1 MYTDLLILLFAAVLL
16 VATFRRLGLPVI
28 LAYLIAGVLLGPHG
42 LAVMTGQSIMQT
54 IAELGIVFLMFSLG
68 LEFSLPKLLAMR
80 LLVLGVGG
88 LQVLLTSLLFFAI
101 AWWWGLGLA
110 QSLVVAGTLALSSTA
125 VVIKQ
130 LGEQKQLHT
139 RRAQLGVSVLLFQDL
154 AVVPLLVMIPI
165 LAQPEVQGSALL
177 AEISWATLK
186 GLFALFSL
194 LAVGKWLLPLLFH
207 EVAWARSDELFV
219 LSALLVA
226 LLAAYM
232 TYSLGL
238 SMALGAF
245 LAGMMLGES
254 HYRHQLEVDIKPFR
268 DVLMGLFFITI
279 GMNMDWVLVAQ
290 AWWQVLLCVVLLVL
304 CKSLLVLLAGR
315 LMGERK
321 RDSMA
326 AGIMLSQVGEFG
338 FVLLALALHHGLLD
352 QQLVSRLIGMGI
364 ISIAMTPW
372 LVTQAHS
379 LARTLTDPAL
389 LTRSEVAQSGL
400 SKNQHV
406 IIAGFGRAG
415 QTCARFLKLEEI
427 PFLALDLD
435 PERVSEAKLA
445 GEQVAFGDASRRDIL
460 LAAGLLRARLVII
473 TFDDRKRV
481 EAMLALIR
489 ELAGELKVL
498 VRTRDDSFLEQYKQ
512 AGAFEVIPESQEGA
526 LMLVSHLLVNCDI
539 PIGRV
544 IRRMEHERSSQ
555 YRFLHGFYW
564 GDQSASNLEADQLL
578 ERLHPL
584 LLHDQAWAVGRE
596 VRELPLEEI
605 RIKEIQR
612 GEQTL
617 EPRPELVLAAGDRL
631 ILFGTVVAMEQA
643 EQRLLEGY

>member
-1 MYTDLLILLFAAVLL
+1 MYADVLILLLAAVLL
-16 VATFRRLGLPVI
+16 VAIFRRLGQPVI
-28 LAYLIAGVLLGPHG
+28 LAYLLAGVVLGPHG
-42 LAVMTGQSIMQT
+42 AAVITGQSIMQT

-68 LEFSLPKLLAMR
+68 LEFSLPRLIAMR
-80 LLVLGVGG
+80 RLVIGVGG

-101 AWWWGLGLA
+101 AWWWGLSLA
-110 QSLVVAGTLALSSTA
+110 QALVVSGTLALSSTA

-130 LGEQKQLHT
+130 LGDQKQLHT

-165 LAQPEVQGSALL
+165 LARPEIQGSALL
-177 AEISWATLK
+177 AEIAWATLK
-186 GLFALFSL
+186 GLFALLSL

-207 EVAWARSDELFV
+207 EVARARSDELFV
-219 LSALLVA
+219 LSTLLVA
-226 LLAAYM
+226 LLAA
-232 TYSLGL
+232 SLTQWMGL

-254 HYRHQLEVDIKPFR
+254 HYRHQLEVDIRPFR

-279 GMNMDWVLVAQ
+279 GMTMDWQRVALDWWLVT
-290 AWWQVLLCVVLLVL
+290 LSVL
-304 CKSLLVLLAGR
+304 CLILFKSLLVLLAGR

-321 RDSMA
+321 RDAMA

-338 FVLLALALHHGLLD
+338 FVLLALANHHGLLD
-352 QQLVSRLIGMGI
+352 HRLVSLLIGIGVT
-364 ISIAMTPW
+364 SIAMTPW
-372 LVTQAHS
+372 LVQQAHQ
-379 LARTLTDPAL
+379 LARSLTDPAL

-400 SKNQHV
+400 SKSQHV

-415 QTCARFLKLEEI
+415 QTCARFLKQEEI

-435 PERVSEAKLA
+435 PERVSEAKSA

-473 TFDDRKRV
+473 TFDDPKRV

-489 ELAGELKVL
+489 ELAGEVKVL
-498 VRTRDDSFLEQYKQ
+498 VRTRDDSFLEVFKR

-526 LMLVSHLLVNCDI
+526 LMLVSHLLLNCDI

-544 IRRMEHERSSQ
+544 IRRMEHERSNQ

-564 GDQSASNLEADQLL
+564 GDQSAANLETDQLL
-578 ERLHPL
+578 ERLHPV
-584 LLHDQAWAVGRE
+584 LLHEQAWAVGRSVQALGLDAVRIRE
-596 VRELPLEEI
+596 V
-605 RIKEIQR
+605 QR
-612 GEQTL
+612 GELRL
-617 EPRPELVLAAGDRL
+617 EPRPELVLATGDKL
-631 ILFGTVVAMEQA
+631 VLFGNAVAVEQA
-643 EQRLLEGY
+643 EQRLLEGR

>member
-16 VATFRRLGLPVI
+16 VAIFRRLGLPVI

-42 LAVMTGQSIMQT
+42 LAMVTGQSTMQT

-80 LLVLGVGG
+80 RLVLGVGG
-88 LQVLLTSLLFFAI
+88 LQVLLTSLLFFWLAR
-101 AWWWGLGLA
+101 WWGLSLPQA
-110 QSLVVAGTLALSSTA
+110 LVVSGTLALSSTA

-165 LAQPEVQGSALL
+165 LARPEVQGSALL
-177 AEISWATLK
+177 AEIAWATLK
-186 GLFALFSL
+186 GLFALLSL

-207 EVAWARSDELFV
+207 EVARARSDELFV

-226 LLAAYM
+226 LLAAAM

-279 GMNMDWVLVAQ
+279 GMAMNWELVARD
-290 AWWQVLLCVVLLVL
+290 WWQVLLCVLGLVL
-304 CKSLLVLLAGR
+304 CKALLVLLAGR

-321 RDSMA
+321 RDALA

-338 FVLLALALHHGLLD
+338 FVLLALASHHGLLARE
-352 QQLVSRLIGMGI
+352 LVSLLIGMGI

-372 LVTQAHS
+372 LVIQAHS
-379 LARTLTDPAL
+379 LARSLTDPAL

-400 SKNQHV
+400 SKTQHV

-415 QTCARFLKLEEI
+415 QTCARFLRLEEI

-489 ELAGELKVL
+489 ELAGDLKVL
-498 VRTRDDSFLEQYKQ
+498 VRTRDDSFLEQLKQ

-526 LMLVSHLLVNCDI
+526 LMLVSHLLVNCDV
-539 PIGRV
+539 PLGRV

-564 GDQSASNLEADQLL
+564 GDQSASNMEADQLL

-596 VRELPLEEI
+596 VQELPLGEV
-605 RIKEIQR
+605 RIKEVQR
-612 GEQTL
+612 GDQTL
-617 EPRPELVLAAGDRL
+617 EPRAELRLAAGDRL
-631 ILFGTVVAMEQA
+631 ILFGTAVAMEQA
-643 EQRLLEGY
+643 EQRLLEGH

>member
-1 MYTDLLILLFAAVLL
+1 MYVDVLILLIFAVVL
-16 VATFRRLGLPVI
+16 VAIFRRLGQPVI
-28 LAYLIAGVLLGPHG
+28 LAYLFAGMLLGPHG
-42 LAVMTGQSIMQT
+42 VAIVTGQAMMQT
-54 IAELGIVFLMFSLG
+54 IGELGIVFLMFSLG
-68 LEFSLPKLLAMR
+68 LEFSLPRLLAMR
-80 LLVLGVGG
+80 KLVLGVGS
-88 LQVLLTSLLFFAI
+88 LQVLLTSLLFFGLG
-101 AWWWGLGLA
+101 WWWGLSLA
-110 QSLVVAGTLALSSTA
+110 QALVVSGTLALSSTA

-130 LGEQKQLHT
+130 LGELKQLHT

-177 AEISWATLK
+177 
-186 GLFALFSL
+186 
-194 LAVGKWLLPLLFH
+194 
-207 EVAWARSDELFV
+207 
-219 LSALLVA
+219 VA
-226 LLAAYM
+226 LLAA
-232 TYSLGL
+232 SLTQWMGL

-279 GMNMDWVLVAQ
+279 GMTMDWALVAD
-290 AWWQVLLCVVLLVL
+290 AWWQVLACVTGLIL
-304 CKSLLVLLAGR
+304 CKSLLILLAGR

-321 RDSMA
+321 RDAMA

-338 FVLLALALHHGLLD
+338 FVLLALASHHGLLD
-352 QQLVSRLIGMGI
+352 HQLVSLLIGIGV
-364 ISIAMTPW
+364 ISIALTPW
-372 LVTQAHS
+372 LVLRALGLAHS
-379 LARTLTDPAL
+379 LTDSAL
-389 LTRSEVAQSGL
+389 LSRAEVAQSGL
-400 SKNQHV
+400 SKHQHV
-406 IIAGFGRAG
+406 IIAGFGRTG

-481 EAMLALIR
+481 DAMLTLIR
-489 ELAGELKVL
+489 ELAGEIKVL
-498 VRTRDDSFLEQYKQ
+498 VRTRDDSFLEHYKQ

-526 LMLVSHLLVNCDI
+526 LMLVSHLLLNCYI

-564 GDQSASNLEADQLL
+564 GGKSAGNLETDQLL
-578 ERLHPL
+578 ERLHPV
-584 LLHDQAWAVGRE
+584 LLHDQAWAVGHRVRDLALGE
-596 VRELPLEEI
+596 VR
-605 RIKEIQR
+605 IKAIHR
-612 GEQTL
+612 GERSL
-617 EPRPELVLAAGDRL
+617 DPRRELVLAAGDTL
-631 ILFGTVVAMEQA
+631 VLFGTAVAMEQA
-643 EQRLLEGY
+643 EQRLLEGR

>member
-1 MYTDLLILLFAAVLL
+1 MYTDLLILLFTAVLL

-42 LAVMTGQSIMQT
+42 LAVITGQSIMQT

-80 LLVLGVGG
+80 RLVLGVGG
-88 LQVLLTSLLFFAI
+88 LQVLLTSLLFFAL

-165 LAQPEVQGSALL
+165 LAQPDVQGSALA
-177 AEISWATLK
+177 AEIAWATLK
-186 GLFALFSL
+186 GLFALLTL

-207 EVAWARSDELFV
+207 EVARARSDELFV

-226 LLAAYM
+226 LLAAFM

-279 GMNMDWVLVAQ
+279 GMAMDWVQVAQ
-290 AWWQVLLCVVLLVL
+290 AWWQVLICVVLLVL

-352 QQLVSRLIGMGI
+352 QQLVSLLIGIGI

-379 LARTLTDPAL
+379 LARSLTDPAL

-415 QTCARFLKLEEI
+415 QTCARFLKIEEI

-489 ELAGELKVL
+489 ELAGDLKVL

-526 LMLVSHLLVNCDI
+526 LMLVSHLLLNCDI

-544 IRRMEHERSSQ
+544 IRRMELERSSQ

-596 VRELPLEEI
+596 VRELSLDEI

-612 GEQTL
+612 GDQSL

-643 EQRLLEGY
+643 EQRLLEGH

>member
-16 VATFRRLGLPVI
+16 VAIFRRLGLPVI

-42 LAVMTGQSIMQT
+42 LALVTGQSTMQT

-80 LLVLGVGG
+80 RLVLGVGG
-88 LQVLLTSLLFFAI
+88 LQVLLTSLLFFWLAR
-101 AWWWGLGLA
+101 WWGLSLPQA
-110 QSLVVAGTLALSSTA
+110 LVVSGTLALSSTA

-165 LAQPEVQGSALL
+165 LARPEVQGSALL
-177 AEISWATLK
+177 TEIAWATLK

-207 EVAWARSDELFV
+207 EVARARSDELFV

-226 LLAAYM
+226 LLAAAM

-279 GMNMDWVLVAQ
+279 GMAMNWELVARD
-290 AWWQVLLCVVLLVL
+290 WWQVLLCVLGLVL
-304 CKSLLVLLAGR
+304 CKALLVLLAGR

-321 RDSMA
+321 RDALA

-338 FVLLALALHHGLLD
+338 FVLLALASHHGLLARE
-352 QQLVSRLIGMGI
+352 LVSLLIGMGI

-372 LVTQAHS
+372 LVIQAHS
-379 LARTLTDPAL
+379 LARSLTDPAL

-400 SKNQHV
+400 SKTQHV

-489 ELAGELKVL
+489 ELAGDLKVL
-498 VRTRDDSFLEQYKQ
+498 VRTRDDSFLEQLKQ

-526 LMLVSHLLVNCDI
+526 LMLVSHLLVNCDV
-539 PIGRV
+539 PLGRV

-564 GDQSASNLEADQLL
+564 GDQSASNMEADQLL

-596 VRELPLEEI
+596 VQELLLGEV
-605 RIKEIQR
+605 RIKEVQR
-612 GEQTL
+612 GDQTL
-617 EPRPELVLAAGDRL
+617 EPRAELRLAAGDRL
-631 ILFGTVVAMEQA
+631 ILFGTAVAMEQA
-643 EQRLLEGY
+643 EQRLLEGH

>member
-16 VATFRRLGLPVI
+16 VAIFRRLGLPVI

-42 LAVMTGQSIMQT
+42 LAMVTGQSTMQT

-80 LLVLGVGG
+80 RLVLGVGG
-88 LQVLLTSLLFFAI
+88 LQVLLTSLLFFWLAR
-101 AWWWGLGLA
+101 WWGLSLPQA
-110 QSLVVAGTLALSSTA
+110 LVVSGTLALSSTA

-165 LAQPEVQGSALL
+165 LARPEVQGSALL
-177 AEISWATLK
+177 AEIAWATLK

-207 EVAWARSDELFV
+207 EVARARSDELFV

-226 LLAAYM
+226 LLAAAM

-279 GMNMDWVLVAQ
+279 GMAMNWELVARN
-290 AWWQVLLCVVLLVL
+290 WWLVLLCVLGLVL
-304 CKSLLVLLAGR
+304 CKALLVLLAGR

-321 RDSMA
+321 RDALA

-338 FVLLALALHHGLLD
+338 FVLLALASHHGLLARE
-352 QQLVSRLIGMGI
+352 LVSLLIGMGI

-372 LVTQAHS
+372 LVIQAHS
-379 LARTLTDPAL
+379 LARSLTDPAL

-400 SKNQHV
+400 SKTQHV

-489 ELAGELKVL
+489 ELAGDLKVL
-498 VRTRDDSFLEQYKQ
+498 VRTRDDSFLEQLKQ

-539 PIGRV
+539 PLGRV

-564 GDQSASNLEADQLL
+564 GDQSASNMEADQLL

-596 VRELPLEEI
+596 VQELPLGEV
-605 RIKEIQR
+605 RIKEVQR
-612 GEQTL
+612 GDQTL
-617 EPRPELVLAAGDRL
+617 EPRAELRLAAGDRL
-631 ILFGTVVAMEQA
+631 ILFGTAVAMEQA
-643 EQRLLEGY
+643 EQRLLEGH

>member
-1 MYTDLLILLFAAVLL
+1 MYADVLILLFAAVLL
-16 VATFRRLGLPVI
+16 VAIFRRLGQPVI
-28 LAYLIAGVLLGPHG
+28 LAYLVAGVLLGPHG
-42 LAVMTGQSIMQT
+42 AAVLSEQANMQT

-68 LEFSLPKLLAMR
+68 LEFSLPRLIAMR
-80 LLVLGVGG
+80 MLVVGVGG
-88 LQVLLTSLLFFAI
+88 LQVLFTSLLFFWLG
-101 AWWWGLGLA
+101 WWWGLSLPQA
-110 QSLVVAGTLALSSTA
+110 LVVSGTLALSSTA

-165 LAQPEVQGSALL
+165 LARPEIQGSALL
-177 AEISWATLK
+177 AEIAWATLK

-207 EVAWARSDELFV
+207 EVARARSDELFV

-226 LLAAYM
+226 LLAAFM
-232 TYSLGL
+232 THSLGL

-254 HYRHQLEVDIKPFR
+254 HYRHQLEVDIRPFR

-279 GMNMDWVLVAQ
+279 GMTMDWQLVAL
-290 AWWQVLLCVVLLVL
+290 AWWQVILCVFGLILI
-304 CKSLLVLLAGR
+304 KSLLVLLAGS

-321 RDSMA
+321 RDAMA

-338 FVLLALALHHGLLD
+338 FVLLALANHHALLD
-352 QQLVSRLIGMGI
+352 HQLVSLLIGIGV

-372 LVTQAHS
+372 LVQKAHG
-379 LARTLTDPAL
+379 LARSLTDSAL

-400 SKNQHV
+400 SKHQHV

-415 QTCARFLKLEEI
+415 QTCARFLKLEDI

-435 PERVSEAKLA
+435 PERVGEAKTA

-481 EAMLALIR
+481 EAMLALIK
-489 ELAGELKVL
+489 ELAGQVRVL
-498 VRTRDDSFLEQYKQ
+498 VRTRDDSFLEAFKQ
-512 AGAFEVIPESQEGA
+512 AGAHEVIPESQEGA
-526 LMLVSHLLVNCDI
+526 LMLVSHLLLNCDI

-544 IRRMEHERSSQ
+544 IRRMELERSSQ

-564 GDQSASNLEADQLL
+564 GDQSASNLETDQLL
-578 ERLHPL
+578 ERLHPV
-584 LLHDQAWAVGRE
+584 LLHDQAWAVGQT
-596 VRELPLEEI
+596 VQALALDAV
-605 RIKEIQR
+605 RIKEVQR
-612 GEQTL
+612 GEQSL
-617 EPRPELVLAAGDRL
+617 EPRPELRLAAGDRL
-631 ILFGTVVAMEQA
+631 VLFGNAVAMEQA
-643 EQRLLEGY
+643 EQKLLEGR

>member
-16 VATFRRLGLPVI
+16 VAIFRRFGLPVI

-42 LAVMTGQSIMQT
+42 LAVITGQSIMQT

-80 LLVLGVGG
+80 YLVLGVGG
-88 LQVLLTSLLFFAI
+88 LQVLLTSLLFF
-101 AWWWGLGLA
+101 WFGWHLGLSLA
-110 QSLVVAGTLALSSTA
+110 QALVVGGTLALSSTA

-165 LAQPEVQGSALL
+165 LAEPQVQGSALA
-177 AEISWATLK
+177 AEIAWAILK
-186 GLFALFSL
+186 GLFALLSL

-207 EVAWARSDELFV
+207 EVARARSDELFV

-226 LLAAYM
+226 LLAAFM

-290 AWWQVLLCVVLLVL
+290 AWWQVLLCVVVLVL

-352 QQLVSRLIGMGI
+352 PQLVSRLIGIGI

-379 LARTLTDPAL
+379 LARSLTDPAL

-400 SKNQHV
+400 SKSQHV

-435 PERVSEAKLA
+435 PERVSEAKQA

-539 PIGRV
+539 PLGRV

-564 GDQSASNLEADQLL
+564 GDQSANNLEADQLL

-584 LLHDQAWAVGRE
+584 MLHDQAWAVGRE
-596 VRELPLEEI
+596 VRALPLDEV
-605 RIKEIQR
+605 RIKEVQR
-612 GEQTL
+612 GDQML
-617 EPRPELVLAAGDRL
+617 EPRDELTLQAGDRL
-631 ILFGTVVAMEQA
+631 ILFGTAVAIEQA
-643 EQRLLEGY
+643 EQRLLEGR

>member
-1 MYTDLLILLFAAVLL
+1 MYADVLILLFAAVLL
-16 VATFRRLGLPVI
+16 VAIFRRLGQPVI
-28 LAYLIAGVLLGPHG
+28 LAYLVAGVLLGPHG
-42 LAVMTGQSIMQT
+42 AAILSEQANMQT
-54 IAELGIVFLMFSLG
+54 IAELSIVFLMFSLG
-68 LEFSLPKLLAMR
+68 LEFSLPRLIAMR
-80 LLVLGVGG
+80 MLVVGVGG
-88 LQVLLTSLLFFAI
+88 LQVLFTSLLFFWLG
-101 AWWWGLGLA
+101 WWWGLSLPQA
-110 QSLVVAGTLALSSTA
+110 LVVSGTLALSSTA

-165 LAQPEVQGSALL
+165 LARPEIQGSALL
-177 AEISWATLK
+177 AEIAWATLK

-207 EVAWARSDELFV
+207 EVARARSDELFV

-226 LLAAYM
+226 LLAAFM
-232 TYSLGL
+232 THSLGL

-254 HYRHQLEVDIKPFR
+254 HYRHQLEVDIRPFR

-279 GMNMDWVLVAQ
+279 GMTMDWQLVAL
-290 AWWQVLLCVVLLVL
+290 AWWQVILCVFGLILI
-304 CKSLLVLLAGR
+304 KSLLVLLAGS

-321 RDSMA
+321 RDAMA

-338 FVLLALALHHGLLD
+338 FVLLALANHHALLEH
-352 QQLVSRLIGMGI
+352 QLVSLLIGIGV

-372 LVTQAHS
+372 LVQKAHG
-379 LARTLTDPAL
+379 LARSLTDSAL

-400 SKNQHV
+400 SKHQHV

-415 QTCARFLKLEEI
+415 QTCARFLKLEDI

-435 PERVSEAKLA
+435 PERVGEAKTA

-481 EAMLALIR
+481 EAMLALIK
-489 ELAGELKVL
+489 ELAGQVRVL
-498 VRTRDDSFLEQYKQ
+498 VRTRDDSFLEAFKQ
-512 AGAFEVIPESQEGA
+512 AGAHEVIPESQEGA
-526 LMLVSHLLVNCDI
+526 LMLVSHLLLNCDI

-544 IRRMEHERSSQ
+544 IRRMELERSSQ

-564 GDQSASNLEADQLL
+564 GDQSASNLETDQLL
-578 ERLHPL
+578 ERLHPV
-584 LLHDQAWAVGRE
+584 LLHDQAWAVGQT
-596 VRELPLEEI
+596 VQALALDAV
-605 RIKEIQR
+605 RIKEVQR
-612 GEQTL
+612 GEQSL
-617 EPRPELVLAAGDRL
+617 EPRPELRLAAGDRL
-631 ILFGTVVAMEQA
+631 VLFGNAVAMEQA
-643 EQRLLEGY
+643 EQKLLEGR

>member
-16 VATFRRLGLPVI
+16 VAIFRRFGLPVI

-42 LAVMTGQSIMQT
+42 LAVITGQSIMQT

-80 LLVLGVGG
+80 YLVLGVGG
-88 LQVLLTSLLFFAI
+88 LQVLLTSLLFF
-101 AWWWGLGLA
+101 WFGWHLGLSLA
-110 QSLVVAGTLALSSTA
+110 QALVVGGTLALSSTA

-165 LAQPEVQGSALL
+165 LAEPQVQGSALA
-177 AEISWATLK
+177 AEIAWAILK
-186 GLFALFSL
+186 GSFALLSL

-207 EVAWARSDELFV
+207 EVARARSDELFV

-226 LLAAYM
+226 LLAAFM

-290 AWWQVLLCVVLLVL
+290 AWWQVLLCVVVLVL

-352 QQLVSRLIGMGI
+352 PQLVSRLIGIGI

-379 LARTLTDPAL
+379 LARSLTDPAL

-400 SKNQHV
+400 SKSQHV

-435 PERVSEAKLA
+435 PERVSEAKQA

-539 PIGRV
+539 PLGRV

-564 GDQSASNLEADQLL
+564 GDQSANNLEADQLL

-584 LLHDQAWAVGRE
+584 MLHDQAWAVGRE
-596 VRELPLEEI
+596 VRELPLDEV
-605 RIKEIQR
+605 RIKEVQR
-612 GEQTL
+612 GDQML
-617 EPRPELVLAAGDRL
+617 EPRDELTLQAGDRL

-643 EQRLLEGY
+643 EQRLLEGR

>member
-1 MYTDLLILLFAAVLL
+1 MYADVLILLFAAVLL
-16 VATFRRLGLPVI
+16 VAIFRRLGQPVI
-28 LAYLIAGVLLGPHG
+28 LAYLVAGVLLGPNG
-42 LAVMTGQSIMQT
+42 AAVLSEQANMQT

-68 LEFSLPKLLAMR
+68 LEFSLPRLIAMR
-80 LLVLGVGG
+80 MLVVGVGG
-88 LQVLLTSLLFFAI
+88 LQVLFTSLLFFWLG
-101 AWWWGLGLA
+101 WWWGLSLPQA
-110 QSLVVAGTLALSSTA
+110 LVVSGTLALSSTA

-165 LAQPEVQGSALL
+165 LARPEIQGSALL
-177 AEISWATLK
+177 AEIAWATLK

-207 EVAWARSDELFV
+207 EVARARSDELFV

-226 LLAAYM
+226 LLAAFM
-232 TYSLGL
+232 THSLGL

-254 HYRHQLEVDIKPFR
+254 HYRHQLEVDIRPFR

-279 GMNMDWVLVAQ
+279 GMTMDWQLVAL
-290 AWWQVLLCVVLLVL
+290 AWWQVILCVFGLILI
-304 CKSLLVLLAGR
+304 KSLLVLLAGS

-321 RDSMA
+321 RDAMA

-338 FVLLALALHHGLLD
+338 FVLLALANHHALLD
-352 QQLVSRLIGMGI
+352 HQLVSLLIGIGV

-372 LVTQAHS
+372 LVQKAHG
-379 LARTLTDPAL
+379 LARSLTDSAL

-400 SKNQHV
+400 SKHQHV

-415 QTCARFLKLEEI
+415 QTCARFLKLEDI

-435 PERVSEAKLA
+435 PERVGEAKTA

-481 EAMLALIR
+481 EAMLALIK
-489 ELAGELKVL
+489 ELAGQVRVL
-498 VRTRDDSFLEQYKQ
+498 VRTRDDSFLEAFKQ
-512 AGAFEVIPESQEGA
+512 AGAHEVIPESQEGA
-526 LMLVSHLLVNCDI
+526 LMLVSHLLLNCDI

-544 IRRMEHERSSQ
+544 IRRMELERSSQ

-564 GDQSASNLEADQLL
+564 GDQSASNLETDQLL
-578 ERLHPL
+578 ERLHPV
-584 LLHDQAWAVGRE
+584 LLHDQAWAVGQT
-596 VRELPLEEI
+596 VQALALDAV
-605 RIKEIQR
+605 RIKEVQR
-612 GEQTL
+612 GEQSL
-617 EPRPELVLAAGDRL
+617 EPRPELRLAAGDRL
-631 ILFGTVVAMEQA
+631 VLFGNAVAMEQA
-643 EQRLLEGY
+643 EQKLLEGR

>member
-1 MYTDLLILLFAAVLL
+1 MYADVLILLFAAVLL
-16 VATFRRLGLPVI
+16 VAIFRRLGQPVI
-28 LAYLIAGVLLGPHG
+28 LAYLVAGVLLGPHG
-42 LAVMTGQSIMQT
+42 AAVLSEQANMQT

-68 LEFSLPKLLAMR
+68 LEFSLPRLIAMR
-80 LLVLGVGG
+80 MLVVGVGG
-88 LQVLLTSLLFFAI
+88 LQVLFTSLLFFWLG
-101 AWWWGLGLA
+101 WWWGLSLPQA
-110 QSLVVAGTLALSSTA
+110 LVVSGTLALSSTA

-165 LAQPEVQGSALL
+165 LARPEIQGSALL
-177 AEISWATLK
+177 AEIAWATLK

-207 EVAWARSDELFV
+207 EVARARSDELFV

-226 LLAAYM
+226 LLAAFM
-232 TYSLGL
+232 THSLGL

-254 HYRHQLEVDIKPFR
+254 HYRHQLEVDIRPFR

-279 GMNMDWVLVAQ
+279 GMTMDWQLVAL
-290 AWWQVLLCVVLLVL
+290 AWWQVILCVFGLILI
-304 CKSLLVLLAGR
+304 KSLLVLLAGR

-321 RDSMA
+321 RDAMA

-338 FVLLALALHHGLLD
+338 FVLLALANHHVLLD
-352 QQLVSRLIGMGI
+352 HQLVSLLIGIGV

-372 LVTQAHS
+372 LVQKAHG
-379 LARTLTDPAL
+379 LARALTDSAL

-400 SKNQHV
+400 SKHQHV

-415 QTCARFLKLEEI
+415 QTCARFLKLEDI

-435 PERVSEAKLA
+435 PERVGEAKTA

-481 EAMLALIR
+481 EAMLALIK
-489 ELAGELKVL
+489 ELAGQVRVL
-498 VRTRDDSFLEQYKQ
+498 VRTRDDSFLEAFKQ
-512 AGAFEVIPESQEGA
+512 AGAHEVIPESQEGA
-526 LMLVSHLLVNCDI
+526 LMLVSHLLLNCDI

-544 IRRMEHERSSQ
+544 IRRMELERSSQ

-564 GDQSASNLEADQLL
+564 GDQSASNLETDQLL
-578 ERLHPL
+578 ERLHPV
-584 LLHDQAWAVGRE
+584 LLHDQAWAVGQT
-596 VRELPLEEI
+596 VQALALDAV
-605 RIKEIQR
+605 RIKEVQR
-612 GEQTL
+612 GEQSL
-617 EPRPELVLAAGDRL
+617 EPRPELRLAAGDRL
-631 ILFGTVVAMEQA
+631 VLFGNAVAMEQA
-643 EQRLLEGY
+643 EQKLLEGR

>member
-1 MYTDLLILLFAAVLL
+1 MYADVLILLFAAVLL
-16 VATFRRLGLPVI
+16 VAIFRRLGQPVI
-28 LAYLIAGVLLGPHG
+28 LAYLVAGVLLGPHG
-42 LAVMTGQSIMQT
+42 AAVLSEQANMQT

-68 LEFSLPKLLAMR
+68 LEFSLPRLIAMR
-80 LLVLGVGG
+80 MLVVGVGG
-88 LQVLLTSLLFFAI
+88 LQVLFTSLLFFWLG
-101 AWWWGLGLA
+101 WWWGLSLPQA
-110 QSLVVAGTLALSSTA
+110 LVVSGTLALSSTA

-165 LAQPEVQGSALL
+165 LARPEIQGSALL
-177 AEISWATLK
+177 AEIAWATLK

-207 EVAWARSDELFV
+207 EVARARSDELFV

-226 LLAAYM
+226 LLAAFM
-232 TYSLGL
+232 THSLGL

-254 HYRHQLEVDIKPFR
+254 HYRHQLEVDIRPFR

-279 GMNMDWVLVAQ
+279 GMTMDWQLVAL
-290 AWWQVLLCVVLLVL
+290 AWWQVILCVFGLILI
-304 CKSLLVLLAGR
+304 KSLLVLLAGS

-321 RDSMA
+321 RDAMA

-338 FVLLALALHHGLLD
+338 FVLLALANHHALLEH
-352 QQLVSRLIGMGI
+352 QLVSLLIGIGV

-372 LVTQAHS
+372 LVQKAHG
-379 LARTLTDPAL
+379 LARSLTDSAL

-400 SKNQHV
+400 SKHQHV

-415 QTCARFLKLEEI
+415 QTCARFLKLEDI

-435 PERVSEAKLA
+435 PERVGEAKTA

-481 EAMLALIR
+481 EAMLALIK
-489 ELAGELKVL
+489 ELAGQVRVL
-498 VRTRDDSFLEQYKQ
+498 VRTRDDSFLEAFKQ
-512 AGAFEVIPESQEGA
+512 AGAHEVIPESQEGA
-526 LMLVSHLLVNCDI
+526 LMLVSHLLLNCDI

-544 IRRMEHERSSQ
+544 IRRMELERSSQ

-564 GDQSASNLEADQLL
+564 GDQSASNLETDQLL
-578 ERLHPL
+578 ERLHPV
-584 LLHDQAWAVGRE
+584 LLHDQAWAVGQT
-596 VRELPLEEI
+596 VQALALDAV
-605 RIKEIQR
+605 RIKEVQR
-612 GEQTL
+612 GEQSL
-617 EPRPELVLAAGDRL
+617 EPRPELRLAAGDRL
-631 ILFGTVVAMEQA
+631 VLFGNAVAMEQA
-643 EQRLLEGY
+643 EQKLLEGR

>member
-1 MYTDLLILLFAAVLL
+1 MYTDLLILLFTAVLL
-16 VATFRRLGLPVI
+16 VATFRRFGLPVI

-42 LAVMTGQSIMQT
+42 LAVITGQSIMQT

-80 LLVLGVGG
+80 RLVLGVGG
-88 LQVLLTSLLFFAI
+88 LQVLLTSLLFFAL

-165 LAQPEVQGSALL
+165 LAQPDVQGSALA
-177 AEISWATLK
+177 AEIAWATLK
-186 GLFALFSL
+186 GLFALFTL

-207 EVAWARSDELFV
+207 EVARARSDELFV

-226 LLAAYM
+226 LLAAFM
-232 TYSLGL
+232 THSLGL

-279 GMNMDWVLVAQ
+279 GMAMDWELVAR
-290 AWWQVLLCVVLLVL
+290 AWWQVLVCVVLLVL

-352 QQLVSRLIGMGI
+352 QQLVSLLIGIGI

-379 LARTLTDPAL
+379 LARSLTDPAL

-415 QTCARFLKLEEI
+415 QTCARFLKIEEI

-489 ELAGELKVL
+489 ELAGDLKVL

-526 LMLVSHLLVNCDI
+526 LMLVSHLLLNCDI

-544 IRRMEHERSSQ
+544 IRRMELERSSQ

-584 LLHDQAWAVGRE
+584 LLHDQAWAVGHE
-596 VRELPLEEI
+596 VRELSLDEI

-612 GEQTL
+612 GDQSL

-643 EQRLLEGY
+643 EQRLLEGH

>member
-16 VATFRRLGLPVI
+16 VAIFRRLGLPVI

-42 LAVMTGQSIMQT
+42 LAMVTGQSTMQT

-80 LLVLGVGG
+80 RLVLGVGG
-88 LQVLLTSLLFFAI
+88 LQVLLTSLLFFWLAR
-101 AWWWGLGLA
+101 WWGLSLPQA
-110 QSLVVAGTLALSSTA
+110 LVVSGTLALSSTA

-177 AEISWATLK
+177 AEIAWATLK
-186 GLFALFSL
+186 GLFALLSL

-207 EVAWARSDELFV
+207 EVARARSDELFV

-226 LLAAYM
+226 LLAAAM

-279 GMNMDWVLVAQ
+279 GMAMNWALVARD
-290 AWWQVLLCVVLLVL
+290 WWQVLLCVLGLVL
-304 CKSLLVLLAGR
+304 CKALLVLLAGR

-321 RDSMA
+321 RDALA

-338 FVLLALALHHGLLD
+338 FVLLALASHHGLLARE
-352 QQLVSRLIGMGI
+352 LVSLLIGMGI

-372 LVTQAHS
+372 LVIQAHS
-379 LARTLTDPAL
+379 LARSLTDPAL

-400 SKNQHV
+400 SKTQHV

-489 ELAGELKVL
+489 ELAGDLKVL
-498 VRTRDDSFLEQYKQ
+498 VRTRDDSFLEQLKQ

-526 LMLVSHLLVNCDI
+526 LMLVSHLLVNCDV
-539 PIGRV
+539 PLGRV

-564 GDQSASNLEADQLL
+564 GDQSASNMEADQLL

-596 VRELPLEEI
+596 VQELPLGEV
-605 RIKEIQR
+605 RIKEVQR

-617 EPRPELVLAAGDRL
+617 EPRAELRLAAGDRL
-631 ILFGTVVAMEQA
+631 ILFGTAVAMEQA
-643 EQRLLEGY
+643 EQRLLEGH

>member
-1 MYTDLLILLFAAVLL
+1 MYADVLILLLAAVLL
-16 VATFRRLGLPVI
+16 VAIFRRLGQPVI
-28 LAYLIAGVLLGPHG
+28 LAYLLAGVVLGPHG
-42 LAVMTGQSIMQT
+42 AAVITGQSIMQT

-68 LEFSLPKLLAMR
+68 LEFSLPRLIAMR
-80 LLVLGVGG
+80 RLVIGVGG

-101 AWWWGLGLA
+101 AWWWGLSLPQA
-110 QSLVVAGTLALSSTA
+110 LVVSGTLALSSTA

-165 LAQPEVQGSALL
+165 LARPEIQGSALL
-177 AEISWATLK
+177 AEIAWATLK
-186 GLFALFSL
+186 GLFALLSL

-207 EVAWARSDELFV
+207 EVARARSDELFV
-219 LSALLVA
+219 LSTLLVA
-226 LLAAYM
+226 LLAA
-232 TYSLGL
+232 SLTQWMGL

-254 HYRHQLEVDIKPFR
+254 HYRHQLEVDIRPFR

-279 GMNMDWVLVAQ
+279 GMTMDWQRVALDWWLVALSVP
-290 AWWQVLLCVVLLVL
+290 ALILF
-304 CKSLLVLLAGR
+304 KSLLVLLAGR

-321 RDSMA
+321 RDAMA

-338 FVLLALALHHGLLD
+338 FVLLALANHHGLLD
-352 QQLVSRLIGMGI
+352 HRLVSLLIGIGVT
-364 ISIAMTPW
+364 SIAMTPW
-372 LVTQAHS
+372 LVQQAHQ
-379 LARTLTDPAL
+379 LARSLTDPAL

-400 SKNQHV
+400 SKSQHV

-415 QTCARFLKLEEI
+415 QTCARFLKQEEI

-435 PERVSEAKLA
+435 PERVSEAKSA

-473 TFDDRKRV
+473 TFDDPKRV

-489 ELAGELKVL
+489 ELAGEVKVL
-498 VRTRDDSFLEQYKQ
+498 VRTRDDSFLEAFKR

-526 LMLVSHLLVNCDI
+526 LMLVSHLLLNCDI

-544 IRRMEHERSSQ
+544 IRRMEHERSNQ

-564 GDQSASNLEADQLL
+564 GDQSAGNLETDQLL
-578 ERLHPL
+578 ERLHPV
-584 LLHDQAWAVGRE
+584 LLHEQAWAVGRCVQALGLDAVRIRE
-596 VRELPLEEI
+596 V
-605 RIKEIQR
+605 QR
-612 GEQTL
+612 GSQRL
-617 EPRPELVLAAGDRL
+617 EPKPELVLATGDKL
-631 ILFGTVVAMEQA
+631 VLFGNAVAVEQA
-643 EQRLLEGY
+643 EQRLLEGR

>member
-16 VATFRRLGLPVI
+16 VAIFRRLGLPVI

-42 LAVMTGQSIMQT
+42 LAMVTGQSTMQT

-80 LLVLGVGG
+80 RLVLGVGG
-88 LQVLLTSLLFFAI
+88 LQVLLTSLLFFWLAR
-101 AWWWGLGLA
+101 WWGLSLPQA
-110 QSLVVAGTLALSSTA
+110 LVVSGTLALSSTA

-177 AEISWATLK
+177 VEIAWATLK
-186 GLFALFSL
+186 GLFALLSL

-207 EVAWARSDELFV
+207 EVARARSDELFV

-226 LLAAYM
+226 LLAAAM

-279 GMNMDWVLVAQ
+279 GMAMNWELVARD
-290 AWWQVLLCVVLLVL
+290 WWQVLLCVLGLVL
-304 CKSLLVLLAGR
+304 CKALLVLLAGR

-321 RDSMA
+321 RDALA

-338 FVLLALALHHGLLD
+338 FVLLALASHHGLLARE
-352 QQLVSRLIGMGI
+352 LVSLLIGMGI

-372 LVTQAHS
+372 LVIQAHS
-379 LARTLTDPAL
+379 LARSLTDPAL

-400 SKNQHV
+400 SKTQHV

-489 ELAGELKVL
+489 ELAGDLKVL
-498 VRTRDDSFLEQYKQ
+498 VRTRDDSFLEQLKQ

-526 LMLVSHLLVNCDI
+526 LMLVSHLLVNCDV
-539 PIGRV
+539 PLGRV

-564 GDQSASNLEADQLL
+564 GDQSASNMEADQLL

-596 VRELPLEEI
+596 VQELPLGEV
-605 RIKEIQR
+605 RIKEVQR

-617 EPRPELVLAAGDRL
+617 EPRAELRLAAGDRL
-631 ILFGTVVAMEQA
+631 ILFGTAVAMEQA
-643 EQRLLEGY
+643 EQRLLEGH

>member
-1 MYTDLLILLFAAVLL
+1 MYTDVLILLIFAVVL
-16 VATFRRLGLPVI
+16 VAIFRRLGQPVI
-28 LAYLIAGVLLGPHG
+28 LAYLFAGMLLGPHG
-42 LAVMTGQSIMQT
+42 VAIVTGQAMMQT
-54 IAELGIVFLMFSLG
+54 IGELGIVFLMFSLG
-68 LEFSLPKLLAMR
+68 LEFSLPRLLAMR
-80 LLVLGVGG
+80 KLVLGVGS
-88 LQVLLTSLLFFAI
+88 LQVLLTSLLFFGLG
-101 AWWWGLGLA
+101 WWWGLSLA
-110 QSLVVAGTLALSSTA
+110 QALVVSGTLALSSTA

-130 LGEQKQLHT
+130 LGELKQLHT

-177 AEISWATLK
+177 
-186 GLFALFSL
+186 
-194 LAVGKWLLPLLFH
+194 
-207 EVAWARSDELFV
+207 
-219 LSALLVA
+219 VA
-226 LLAAYM
+226 LLAA
-232 TYSLGL
+232 SLTQWMGL

-279 GMNMDWVLVAQ
+279 GMTMDWALVAD
-290 AWWQVLLCVVLLVL
+290 AWWQVLACVTGLIL
-304 CKSLLVLLAGR
+304 CKSLLILLAGR

-321 RDSMA
+321 RDAMA

-338 FVLLALALHHGLLD
+338 FVLLALASHHGLLD
-352 QQLVSRLIGMGI
+352 HQLVSLLIGIGV
-364 ISIAMTPW
+364 ISIALTPW
-372 LVTQAHS
+372 LVLRALGLAHS
-379 LARTLTDPAL
+379 LTDSAL
-389 LTRSEVAQSGL
+389 LSRAEVAQSGL
-400 SKNQHV
+400 SKHQHV
-406 IIAGFGRAG
+406 IIAGFGRTG

-473 TFDDRKRV
+473 TFDDQKRV
-481 EAMLALIR
+481 DAMLTLIR
-489 ELAGELKVL
+489 ELAGEIKVL
-498 VRTRDDSFLEQYKQ
+498 VRTRDDSFLEHYKQ

-526 LMLVSHLLVNCDI
+526 LMLVSHLLLNCDI

-564 GDQSASNLEADQLL
+564 GGKSAGNLETDQLL
-578 ERLHPL
+578 ERLHPV
-584 LLHDQAWAVGRE
+584 LLHDQAWAVGHRVRDLALGE
-596 VRELPLEEI
+596 VR
-605 RIKEIQR
+605 IKAIHR
-612 GEQTL
+612 GERSL
-617 EPRPELVLAAGDRL
+617 DPRRELVLAAGDTL
-631 ILFGTVVAMEQA
+631 VLFGTAVAMEQA
-643 EQRLLEGY
+643 EQRLLEGR

>member
-1 MYTDLLILLFAAVLL
+1 MYADVLILLLAAVLL
-16 VATFRRLGLPVI
+16 VAIFRRLGQPVI
-28 LAYLIAGVLLGPHG
+28 LAYLLAGVVLGPHG
-42 LAVMTGQSIMQT
+42 AAVITGQSIMQT

-68 LEFSLPKLLAMR
+68 LEFSLPRLIAMR
-80 LLVLGVGG
+80 RLVIGVGG

-101 AWWWGLGLA
+101 AWWWGLSLA
-110 QSLVVAGTLALSSTA
+110 QALVVSGTLALSSTA

-130 LGEQKQLHT
+130 LGDQKQLHT

-165 LAQPEVQGSALL
+165 LARPEIQGSALL
-177 AEISWATLK
+177 AEIAWATLK
-186 GLFALFSL
+186 GLFALLSL

-207 EVAWARSDELFV
+207 EVARARSDELFV
-219 LSALLVA
+219 LSTLLVA
-226 LLAAYM
+226 LLAA
-232 TYSLGL
+232 SLTQWMGL

-254 HYRHQLEVDIKPFR
+254 HYRHQLEVDIRPFR

-279 GMNMDWVLVAQ
+279 GMTMDWQRVALDWWLVALSVP
-290 AWWQVLLCVVLLVL
+290 ALILF
-304 CKSLLVLLAGR
+304 KSLLVLLAGR

-321 RDSMA
+321 RDAMA

-338 FVLLALALHHGLLD
+338 FVLLALANHHGLLD
-352 QQLVSRLIGMGI
+352 HRLVSLLIGIGVT
-364 ISIAMTPW
+364 SIAMTPW
-372 LVTQAHS
+372 LVQQAHQ
-379 LARTLTDPAL
+379 LARSLTDPAL
-389 LTRSEVAQSGL
+389 LTRSEVAHSGL
-400 SKNQHV
+400 SKSQHV

-415 QTCARFLKLEEI
+415 QTCARFLKQEEI

-435 PERVSEAKLA
+435 PERVSEAKSA

-473 TFDDRKRV
+473 TFDDPKRV

-489 ELAGELKVL
+489 ELAGEVKVL
-498 VRTRDDSFLEQYKQ
+498 VRTRDDSFLEAFKR

-526 LMLVSHLLVNCDI
+526 LMLVSHLLLNCDI

-544 IRRMEHERSSQ
+544 IRRMEHERSNQ

-564 GDQSASNLEADQLL
+564 GDQSAANLETDQLL
-578 ERLHPL
+578 ERLHPV
-584 LLHDQAWAVGRE
+584 LLHEQAWAVGRCVQALGLDAVRIRE
-596 VRELPLEEI
+596 V
-605 RIKEIQR
+605 QR
-612 GEQTL
+612 GTQRL
-617 EPRPELVLAAGDRL
+617 EPRPELVLATGDKL
-631 ILFGTVVAMEQA
+631 VLFGNAVAVEQA
-643 EQRLLEGY
+643 EQRLLEGR

>member
-1 MYTDLLILLFAAVLL
+1 MYADVLILLLSAVLL
-16 VATFRRLGLPVI
+16 VAIFRRLGQPVI
-28 LAYLIAGVLLGPHG
+28 LAYLFVGMLLGPHG
-42 LAVMTGQSIMQT
+42 AAIVTGQAMMQT
-54 IAELGIVFLMFSLG
+54 IGELGIVFLMFSLG
-68 LEFSLPKLLAMR
+68 LEFSLPRLLAMR
-80 LLVLGVGG
+80 KLVLGVGG
-88 LQVLLTSLLFFAI
+88 LQVLLTSLLFFWLG
-101 AWWWGLGLA
+101 WWWGLSLPQA
-110 QSLVVAGTLALSSTA
+110 LVVSGTLALSSTA

-130 LGEQKQLHT
+130 LGELQQLHT

-165 LAQPEVQGSALL
+165 LARPEIQGSALL
-177 AEISWATLK
+177 AEIAWATLK

-207 EVAWARSDELFV
+207 EVARARSDELFV

-226 LLAAYM
+226 LLAAFM
-232 TYSLGL
+232 THSLGL

-254 HYRHQLEVDIKPFR
+254 HYRHQLEVDIRPFR

-279 GMNMDWVLVAQ
+279 GMTMDWQLVAL
-290 AWWQVLLCVVLLVL
+290 AWWQVILCVFGLILI
-304 CKSLLVLLAGR
+304 KSLLVLLAGS

-321 RDSMA
+321 RDAMA

-338 FVLLALALHHGLLD
+338 FVLLALANHHALLD
-352 QQLVSRLIGMGI
+352 HQLVSLLIGIGV

-372 LVTQAHS
+372 LVQKAHG
-379 LARTLTDPAL
+379 LARSLTDSAL

-400 SKNQHV
+400 SKHQHV

-415 QTCARFLKLEEI
+415 QTCARFLKLEDI

-435 PERVSEAKLA
+435 PERVGEAKTA

-481 EAMLALIR
+481 EAMLALIK
-489 ELAGELKVL
+489 ELAGQVRVL
-498 VRTRDDSFLEQYKQ
+498 VRTRDDSFLEAFKQ
-512 AGAFEVIPESQEGA
+512 AGAHEVIPESQEGA
-526 LMLVSHLLVNCDI
+526 LMLVSHLLLNCDI

-544 IRRMEHERSSQ
+544 IRRMELERSSQ

-564 GDQSASNLEADQLL
+564 GDQSASNLETDQLL
-578 ERLHPL
+578 ERLHPV
-584 LLHDQAWAVGRE
+584 LLHDQAWAVGQT
-596 VRELPLEEI
+596 VQALALDAV
-605 RIKEIQR
+605 RIKEVQR
-612 GEQTL
+612 GEQSL
-617 EPRPELVLAAGDRL
+617 EPRPELRLAAGDRL
-631 ILFGTVVAMEQA
+631 VLFGNAVAMEQA
-643 EQRLLEGY
+643 EQKLLEGR

>member
-1 MYTDLLILLFAAVLL
+1 M
-16 VATFRRLGLPVI
+16 I
-28 LAYLIAGVLLGPHG
+28 LAYLVAGVLLGPHG
-42 LAVMTGQSIMQT
+42 TAVLSEQANMQT

-68 LEFSLPKLLAMR
+68 LEFSLPRLIAMR
-80 LLVLGVGG
+80 MLVVGVGG
-88 LQVLLTSLLFFAI
+88 LQVLFTSLLFFWLG
-101 AWWWGLGLA
+101 WWWGLSLPQA
-110 QSLVVAGTLALSSTA
+110 LVVSGTLALSSTA

-165 LAQPEVQGSALL
+165 LARPEIQGSALL
-177 AEISWATLK
+177 AEIAWATLK

-207 EVAWARSDELFV
+207 EVARARSDELFV

-226 LLAAYM
+226 LLAAFM
-232 TYSLGL
+232 THSLGL

-254 HYRHQLEVDIKPFR
+254 HYRHQLEVDIRPFR

-279 GMNMDWVLVAQ
+279 GMTMDWQLVAL
-290 AWWQVLLCVVLLVL
+290 AWWQVILCVFGLILI
-304 CKSLLVLLAGR
+304 KSLLVLLAGR

-321 RDSMA
+321 RDAMA

-338 FVLLALALHHGLLD
+338 FVLLALANHHALLD
-352 QQLVSRLIGMGI
+352 HQLVSLLIGIGV

-372 LVTQAHS
+372 LVQKAHG
-379 LARTLTDPAL
+379 LARSLTDSAL

-400 SKNQHV
+400 SKHQHV

-415 QTCARFLKLEEI
+415 QTCARFLKLEDI

-435 PERVSEAKLA
+435 PERVGEAKTA

-481 EAMLALIR
+481 EAMLALIK
-489 ELAGELKVL
+489 ELAGQVRVL
-498 VRTRDDSFLEQYKQ
+498 VRTRDDSFLEAFKQ
-512 AGAFEVIPESQEGA
+512 AGAHEVIPESQEGA
-526 LMLVSHLLVNCDI
+526 LMLVSHLLLNCDI

-544 IRRMEHERSSQ
+544 IRRMELERSSQ

-564 GDQSASNLEADQLL
+564 GDQSASNLETDQLL
-578 ERLHPL
+578 ERLHPV
-584 LLHDQAWAVGRE
+584 LLHDQAWAVGQT
-596 VRELPLEEI
+596 VQALALDAV
-605 RIKEIQR
+605 RIKEVQR
-612 GEQTL
+612 GEQSL
-617 EPRPELVLAAGDRL
+617 EPRPELRLAAGDRL
-631 ILFGTVVAMEQA
+631 VLFGNAVAMEQA
-643 EQRLLEGY
+643 EQKLLEGR

>member
-16 VATFRRLGLPVI
+16 VAIFRRLGLPVI

-42 LAVMTGQSIMQT
+42 LAMVTGQSTMQT

-80 LLVLGVGG
+80 RLVLGVGG
-88 LQVLLTSLLFFAI
+88 LQVLLTSLLFFWLAR
-101 AWWWGLGLA
+101 WWGLSLPQA
-110 QSLVVAGTLALSSTA
+110 LVVSGTLALSSTA

-165 LAQPEVQGSALL
+165 LARPEVQGSALL
-177 AEISWATLK
+177 AEIAWATLK
-186 GLFALFSL
+186 GLFALLSL

-207 EVAWARSDELFV
+207 EVARARSDELFV

-226 LLAAYM
+226 LLAAAM

-279 GMNMDWVLVAQ
+279 GMAMNWELVARD
-290 AWWQVLLCVVLLVL
+290 WWQVLLCVLGLVL
-304 CKSLLVLLAGR
+304 CKALLVLLAGR

-321 RDSMA
+321 RDALA

-338 FVLLALALHHGLLD
+338 FVLLALASHHGLLARE
-352 QQLVSRLIGMGI
+352 LVSLLIGMGI

-372 LVTQAHS
+372 LVIQAHS
-379 LARTLTDPAL
+379 LARSLTDPAL

-400 SKNQHV
+400 SKTQHV

-489 ELAGELKVL
+489 ELAEDLKVL
-498 VRTRDDSFLEQYKQ
+498 VRTRDDSFLEQLKQ

-526 LMLVSHLLVNCDI
+526 LMLVSHLLVNCDV
-539 PIGRV
+539 PLGRV

-564 GDQSASNLEADQLL
+564 GDQSASNMEADQLL

-596 VRELPLEEI
+596 VQELPLGEV
-605 RIKEIQR
+605 RIKEVQR
-612 GEQTL
+612 GDQTL
-617 EPRPELVLAAGDRL
+617 EPRAELRLAAGDRL
-631 ILFGTVVAMEQA
+631 ILFGTAVAMEQA
-643 EQRLLEGY
+643 EQRLLEGH

>member
-1 MYTDLLILLFAAVLL
+1 
-16 VATFRRLGLPVI
+16 
-28 LAYLIAGVLLGPHG
+28 
-42 LAVMTGQSIMQT
+42 MQT

-68 LEFSLPKLLAMR
+68 LEFSLPRLIAMR
-80 LLVLGVGG
+80 MLVVGVGG
-88 LQVLLTSLLFFAI
+88 LQVLFTSLLFFWLG
-101 AWWWGLGLA
+101 WWWGLSLPQA
-110 QSLVVAGTLALSSTA
+110 LVVSGTLALSSTA

-165 LAQPEVQGSALL
+165 LARPEIQGSALL
-177 AEISWATLK
+177 AEIAWATLK

-207 EVAWARSDELFV
+207 EVARARSDELFV

-226 LLAAYM
+226 LLAAFM
-232 TYSLGL
+232 THSLGL

-254 HYRHQLEVDIKPFR
+254 HYRHQLEVDIRPFR

-279 GMNMDWVLVAQ
+279 GMTMDWQLVAL
-290 AWWQVLLCVVLLVL
+290 AWWQVILCVFGLILI
-304 CKSLLVLLAGR
+304 KSLLVLLAGR

-321 RDSMA
+321 RDAMA

-338 FVLLALALHHGLLD
+338 FVLLALANHHALLD
-352 QQLVSRLIGMGI
+352 HQLVSLLIGIGV

-372 LVTQAHS
+372 LVQKAHG
-379 LARTLTDPAL
+379 LARSLTDSAL

-400 SKNQHV
+400 SKHQHV

-415 QTCARFLKLEEI
+415 QTCARFLKLEDI

-435 PERVSEAKLA
+435 PERVGEAKTA

-481 EAMLALIR
+481 EAMLALIK
-489 ELAGELKVL
+489 ELAGQVRVL
-498 VRTRDDSFLEQYKQ
+498 VRTRDDSFLEAFKQ
-512 AGAFEVIPESQEGA
+512 AGAHEVIPESQEGA
-526 LMLVSHLLVNCDI
+526 LMLVSHLLLNCDI

-544 IRRMEHERSSQ
+544 IRRMELERSSQ

-564 GDQSASNLEADQLL
+564 GDQSASNLETDQLL
-578 ERLHPL
+578 ERLHPV
-584 LLHDQAWAVGRE
+584 LLHDQAWAVGQT
-596 VRELPLEEI
+596 VQALALDAV
-605 RIKEIQR
+605 RIKEVQR
-612 GEQTL
+612 GEQSL
-617 EPRPELVLAAGDRL
+617 EPRPELRLAAGDRL
-631 ILFGTVVAMEQA
+631 VLFGNAVAMEQA
-643 EQRLLEGY
+643 EQKLLEGR

>member
-16 VATFRRLGLPVI
+16 VAIFRRLGLPVI

-42 LAVMTGQSIMQT
+42 LAMVTGQSTMQT

-80 LLVLGVGG
+80 RLVLGVGG
-88 LQVLLTSLLFFAI
+88 LQVLLTSLLFFWLAR
-101 AWWWGLGLA
+101 WWGLSLPQA
-110 QSLVVAGTLALSSTA
+110 LVVSGTLALSSTA

-165 LAQPEVQGSALL
+165 LARPEVQGSALL
-177 AEISWATLK
+177 TEIAWATLK

-207 EVAWARSDELFV
+207 EVARARSDELFV

-226 LLAAYM
+226 LLAAAM

-279 GMNMDWVLVAQ
+279 GMAMNWELVARD
-290 AWWQVLLCVVLLVL
+290 WWQVLLCVLGLVL
-304 CKSLLVLLAGR
+304 CKALLVLLAGR

-321 RDSMA
+321 RDALA

-338 FVLLALALHHGLLD
+338 FVLLALASHHGLLARE
-352 QQLVSRLIGMGI
+352 LVSLLIGMGI

-372 LVTQAHS
+372 LVIQAHS
-379 LARTLTDPAL
+379 LARSLTDPAL

-400 SKNQHV
+400 SKTQHV

-489 ELAGELKVL
+489 ELAGDLKVL
-498 VRTRDDSFLEQYKQ
+498 VRTRDDSFLEQLKQ

-526 LMLVSHLLVNCDI
+526 LMLVSHLLVNCDV
-539 PIGRV
+539 PLGRV

-564 GDQSASNLEADQLL
+564 GDQSASNMEADQLL

-596 VRELPLEEI
+596 VQELPLGEV
-605 RIKEIQR
+605 RIKEVQR
-612 GEQTL
+612 GDQTL
-617 EPRPELVLAAGDRL
+617 EPRAELRLAAGDRL
-631 ILFGTVVAMEQA
+631 ILFGTAVAMEQA
-643 EQRLLEGY
+643 EQRLLEGH

>member
-16 VATFRRLGLPVI
+16 VAIFRRFGLPVI

-42 LAVMTGQSIMQT
+42 LAVITGQSIMQT

-80 LLVLGVGG
+80 YLVLGVGG
-88 LQVLLTSLLFFAI
+88 LQVLLTSLLFF
-101 AWWWGLGLA
+101 WFGWHLGLSLA
-110 QSLVVAGTLALSSTA
+110 QALVVGGTLALSSTA

-165 LAQPEVQGSALL
+165 LAEPQVQGSALA
-177 AEISWATLK
+177 AEIAWAILK
-186 GLFALFSL
+186 GSFALLSL

-207 EVAWARSDELFV
+207 EVARARSDELFV

-226 LLAAYM
+226 LLAAFM

-290 AWWQVLLCVVLLVL
+290 AWWQVLLCVVVLVL

-352 QQLVSRLIGMGI
+352 PQLVSRLIGIGI

-379 LARTLTDPAL
+379 LARSLTDPAL

-400 SKNQHV
+400 SKSQHV

-435 PERVSEAKLA
+435 PERVSEAKQA

-539 PIGRV
+539 PLGRV

-564 GDQSASNLEADQLL
+564 GDQSANNLEADQLL

-584 LLHDQAWAVGRE
+584 MLHDQAWAVGRA
-596 VRELPLEEI
+596 VRELPLDEV
-605 RIKEIQR
+605 RIKEVQR
-612 GEQTL
+612 GDQML
-617 EPRPELVLAAGDRL
+617 EPRDELTLQAGDRL
-631 ILFGTVVAMEQA
+631 ILFGTAVAIEQA
-643 EQRLLEGY
+643 EQRLLEGR

>member
-1 MYTDLLILLFAAVLL
+1 MLILLFTAVLL
-16 VATFRRLGLPVI
+16 VATFRRFGLPVI

-42 LAVMTGQSIMQT
+42 LAVITGQSIMQT

-80 LLVLGVGG
+80 RLVLGVGG
-88 LQVLLTSLLFFAI
+88 LQVLLTSLLFFAL

-165 LAQPEVQGSALL
+165 LAQPDVQGSALA
-177 AEISWATLK
+177 AEIAWATLK
-186 GLFALFSL
+186 GLFALLTL

-207 EVAWARSDELFV
+207 EVARARSDELFV

-226 LLAAYM
+226 LLAAFM
-232 TYSLGL
+232 THSLGL

-279 GMNMDWVLVAQ
+279 GMAMDWELVAR
-290 AWWQVLLCVVLLVL
+290 AWWQVLVCVVVLVL

-352 QQLVSRLIGMGI
+352 QQLVSLLIGIGI

-379 LARTLTDPAL
+379 LARSLTDPAL

-415 QTCARFLKLEEI
+415 QTCARFLKIEEI

-489 ELAGELKVL
+489 ELAGDLKVL

-526 LMLVSHLLVNCDI
+526 LMLVSHLLLNCDI

-544 IRRMEHERSSQ
+544 IRRMELERSSQ

-596 VRELPLEEI
+596 VRELSLDEI

-612 GEQTL
+612 GDQSL

-643 EQRLLEGY
+643 EQRLLEGH

>member
-16 VATFRRLGLPVI
+16 VAIFRRFGLPVI

-42 LAVMTGQSIMQT
+42 LAVITGQSIMQT

-80 LLVLGVGG
+80 YLVLGVGG
-88 LQVLLTSLLFFAI
+88 LQVLLTSLLFF
-101 AWWWGLGLA
+101 WFGWHLGLSLA
-110 QSLVVAGTLALSSTA
+110 QALVVGGTLALSSTA

-165 LAQPEVQGSALL
+165 LAEPQVQGSALA
-177 AEISWATLK
+177 AEIAWAILK
-186 GLFALFSL
+186 GSFALLSL

-207 EVAWARSDELFV
+207 EVARARSDELFV

-226 LLAAYM
+226 LLAAFM

-290 AWWQVLLCVVLLVL
+290 AWWQVLLCVVVLVL

-352 QQLVSRLIGMGI
+352 PQLVSRLIGIGI

-379 LARTLTDPAL
+379 LARSLTDPAL

-400 SKNQHV
+400 SKSQHV

-435 PERVSEAKLA
+435 PERVSEAKQA

-539 PIGRV
+539 PLGRV

-564 GDQSASNLEADQLL
+564 GDQSANNLEADQLL

-584 LLHDQAWAVGRE
+584 MLHDQAWAVGRE
-596 VRELPLEEI
+596 VRALPLDEV
-605 RIKEIQR
+605 RIKEVQR
-612 GEQTL
+612 GDQML
-617 EPRPELVLAAGDRL
+617 EPRDELTLQAGDRL
-631 ILFGTVVAMEQA
+631 ILFGTAVAIEQA
-643 EQRLLEGY
+643 EQRLLEGR

>member
-1 MYTDLLILLFAAVLL
+1 LYADVLILLFAAVLL
-16 VATFRRLGLPVI
+16 VAIFRRLGQPVI
-28 LAYLIAGVLLGPHG
+28 LAYLVAGVLLGPHG
-42 LAVMTGQSIMQT
+42 AAVLSEQANMQT

-68 LEFSLPKLLAMR
+68 LEFSLPRLIAMR
-80 LLVLGVGG
+80 MLVVGVGG
-88 LQVLLTSLLFFAI
+88 LQVLFTSLLFFWLG
-101 AWWWGLGLA
+101 WWWGLSLPQA
-110 QSLVVAGTLALSSTA
+110 LVVSGTLALSSTA

-165 LAQPEVQGSALL
+165 LARPEIQGSALL
-177 AEISWATLK
+177 AEIAWATLK

-207 EVAWARSDELFV
+207 EVARARSDELFV

-226 LLAAYM
+226 LLAAFM
-232 TYSLGL
+232 THSLGL

-254 HYRHQLEVDIKPFR
+254 HYRHQLEVDIRPFR

-279 GMNMDWVLVAQ
+279 GMTMDWQLVAL
-290 AWWQVLLCVVLLVL
+290 AWWQVILCVFGLILI
-304 CKSLLVLLAGR
+304 KSLLVLLAGG

-321 RDSMA
+321 RDAMA

-338 FVLLALALHHGLLD
+338 FVLLALANHHALLD
-352 QQLVSRLIGMGI
+352 HQLVSLLIGIGV

-372 LVTQAHS
+372 LVQKAHG
-379 LARTLTDPAL
+379 LARSLTDSAL

-400 SKNQHV
+400 SKHQHV

-415 QTCARFLKLEEI
+415 QTCARFLKLEDI

-435 PERVSEAKLA
+435 PERVGEAKTA

-481 EAMLALIR
+481 EAMLALIK
-489 ELAGELKVL
+489 ELAGQVRVL
-498 VRTRDDSFLEQYKQ
+498 VRTRDDSFLEAFKQ
-512 AGAFEVIPESQEGA
+512 AGAHEVIPESQEGA
-526 LMLVSHLLVNCDI
+526 LMLVSHLLLNCDI

-544 IRRMEHERSSQ
+544 IRRMELERSSQ

-564 GDQSASNLEADQLL
+564 GDQSASNLETDQLL
-578 ERLHPL
+578 ERLHPV
-584 LLHDQAWAVGRE
+584 LLHDQAWAVGQT
-596 VRELPLEEI
+596 VQALALDAV
-605 RIKEIQR
+605 RIKEVQR
-612 GEQTL
+612 GEQSL
-617 EPRPELVLAAGDRL
+617 EPRPELRLAAGDRL
-631 ILFGTVVAMEQA
+631 VLFGNAVAMEQA
-643 EQRLLEGY
+643 EQKLLEGR

>member
-42 LAVMTGQSIMQT
+42 LAVITGQSIMQT

-68 LEFSLPKLLAMR
+68 LEFSFPKLLAMR
-80 LLVLGVGG
+80 RLVLGVGG
-88 LQVLLTSLLFFAI
+88 LQVLFTSLLFFAI
-101 AWWWGLGLA
+101 CWRWGLGLA

-165 LAQPEVQGSALL
+165 LAQPEVQGSALA
-177 AEISWATLK
+177 AEIAWATLK
-186 GLFALFSL
+186 GLFALFTL

-207 EVAWARSDELFV
+207 EVARARSDELFV

-279 GMNMDWVLVAQ
+279 GMTMEWELVAR
-290 AWWQVLLCVVLLVL
+290 AWWQVLICVVLLVL

-326 AGIMLSQVGEFG
+326 AGIMLSQIGEFG

-352 QQLVSRLIGMGI
+352 QQLVSLLIGIGI

-372 LVTQAHS
+372 LVIQAHS
-379 LARTLTDPAL
+379 LARSLTDPAL

-415 QTCARFLKLEEI
+415 QTCARFLKIEEI

-489 ELAGELKVL
+489 ELAREIKVL
-498 VRTRDDSFLEQYKQ
+498 VRTRDDSFLEQYKR

-526 LMLVSHLLVNCDI
+526 LMLVSHLLVNCDV
-539 PIGRV
+539 PLGRV

-596 VRELPLEEI
+596 VRALPLAEV
-605 RIKEIQR
+605 RIKEVQR
-612 GEQTL
+612 GDQSL

-643 EQRLLEGY
+643 EQRLLEGR

>member
-16 VATFRRLGLPVI
+16 VAIFRRFGLPVI

-42 LAVMTGQSIMQT
+42 LAVITGQSIMQT

-80 LLVLGVGG
+80 YLVLGVGG
-88 LQVLLTSLLFFAI
+88 LQVLLTSLLFF
-101 AWWWGLGLA
+101 WFGWHLGLSLA
-110 QSLVVAGTLALSSTA
+110 QALVVGGTLALSSTA

-139 RRAQLGVSVLLFQDL
+139 RRAQFGVSVLLFQDL

-165 LAQPEVQGSALL
+165 LAEPQVQGSALA
-177 AEISWATLK
+177 AEIAWAILK
-186 GLFALFSL
+186 GSFALLSL

-207 EVAWARSDELFV
+207 EVARARSDELFV

-226 LLAAYM
+226 LLAAFM

-290 AWWQVLLCVVLLVL
+290 AWWQVLLCVVVLVL

-352 QQLVSRLIGMGI
+352 PQLVSRLIGIGI

-379 LARTLTDPAL
+379 LARSLTDPAL

-400 SKNQHV
+400 SKSQHV

-435 PERVSEAKLA
+435 PERVSEAKQA

-539 PIGRV
+539 PLGRV

-596 VRELPLEEI
+596 VRELPLDEV
-605 RIKEIQR
+605 RIKEVQR
-612 GEQTL
+612 GDQSL

-643 EQRLLEGY
+643 EQRLLEGR

>member
-1 MYTDLLILLFAAVLL
+1 MYADVLILLFAAVLL
-16 VATFRRLGLPVI
+16 VAIFRRLGQPVI
-28 LAYLIAGVLLGPHG
+28 LAYLVAGVLLGPHG
-42 LAVMTGQSIMQT
+42 AAVLSEQANMQT

-68 LEFSLPKLLAMR
+68 LEFSLPRLIAMR
-80 LLVLGVGG
+80 MLVVGVGG
-88 LQVLLTSLLFFAI
+88 LQVLFTSLLFFWLG
-101 AWWWGLGLA
+101 WWWGLSLPQA
-110 QSLVVAGTLALSSTA
+110 LVVSGTLALSSTA

-165 LAQPEVQGSALL
+165 LARPEIQGSALL
-177 AEISWATLK
+177 AEIAWATLK

-207 EVAWARSDELFV
+207 EVARARSDELFV

-226 LLAAYM
+226 LLAAFM
-232 TYSLGL
+232 THSLGL

-254 HYRHQLEVDIKPFR
+254 HYRHQLEVDIRPFR

-279 GMNMDWVLVAQ
+279 GMTMDWQLVAL
-290 AWWQVLLCVVLLVL
+290 AWWQVILCVFGLILI
-304 CKSLLVLLAGR
+304 KSLLVLLAGG

-321 RDSMA
+321 RDAMA

-338 FVLLALALHHGLLD
+338 FVLLALANHHALLD
-352 QQLVSRLIGMGI
+352 HQLVSLLIGIGV

-372 LVTQAHS
+372 LVQKAHG
-379 LARTLTDPAL
+379 LARSLTDAAL

-400 SKNQHV
+400 SKHQHV

-415 QTCARFLKLEEI
+415 QTCARFLKLEDI

-435 PERVSEAKLA
+435 PERVGEAKTA

-481 EAMLALIR
+481 EAMLALIK
-489 ELAGELKVL
+489 ELAGQVRVL
-498 VRTRDDSFLEQYKQ
+498 VRTRDDSFLEVFKQ
-512 AGAFEVIPESQEGA
+512 AGAHEVIPESQEGA
-526 LMLVSHLLVNCDI
+526 LMLVSHLLLNCDI

-544 IRRMEHERSSQ
+544 IRRMELERSSQ

-564 GDQSASNLEADQLL
+564 GDQSASNLETDQLL
-578 ERLHPL
+578 ERLHPV
-584 LLHDQAWAVGRE
+584 LLHDQAWAVGQT
-596 VRELPLEEI
+596 VQALALDAV
-605 RIKEIQR
+605 RIKEVQR
-612 GEQTL
+612 GEQSL
-617 EPRPELVLAAGDRL
+617 EPRPELRLAAGDRL
-631 ILFGTVVAMEQA
+631 VLFGNAVAMEQA
-643 EQRLLEGY
+643 EQKLLEGR

>member
-1 MYTDLLILLFAAVLL
+1 MYADVLILLFAAVLL
-16 VATFRRLGLPVI
+16 VAIFRRLGQPVI
-28 LAYLIAGVLLGPHG
+28 LAYLVAGVLLGPHG
-42 LAVMTGQSIMQT
+42 AAVLSEQANMQT

-68 LEFSLPKLLAMR
+68 LEFSLPRLIAMR
-80 LLVLGVGG
+80 MLVVGVGG
-88 LQVLLTSLLFFAI
+88 LQVLFTSLLFFWLG
-101 AWWWGLGLA
+101 WWWGLSLPQA
-110 QSLVVAGTLALSSTA
+110 LVVSGTLALSSTA

-165 LAQPEVQGSALL
+165 LARPEIQGSALL
-177 AEISWATLK
+177 AEIAWATLK

-207 EVAWARSDELFV
+207 EVARARSDELFV

-226 LLAAYM
+226 LLAAFM
-232 TYSLGL
+232 THSLGL

-254 HYRHQLEVDIKPFR
+254 HYRHQLEVDIRPFR

-279 GMNMDWVLVAQ
+279 GMTMDWQLVAL
-290 AWWQVLLCVVLLVL
+290 AWWQVILCVFGLILI
-304 CKSLLVLLAGR
+304 KSLLVLLAGG

-321 RDSMA
+321 RDAMA

-338 FVLLALALHHGLLD
+338 FVLLALANHHALLD
-352 QQLVSRLIGMGI
+352 HQLVSLLIGIGV

-372 LVTQAHS
+372 LVQKAHG
-379 LARTLTDPAL
+379 LARSLTDSAL

-400 SKNQHV
+400 SKHQHV

-415 QTCARFLKLEEI
+415 QTCARFLKLEDI

-435 PERVSEAKLA
+435 PERVGEAKTA

-481 EAMLALIR
+481 EAMLALIK
-489 ELAGELKVL
+489 ELAGQVRVL
-498 VRTRDDSFLEQYKQ
+498 VRTRDDCFLEVFKQ
-512 AGAFEVIPESQEGA
+512 AGAHEVIPESQEGA
-526 LMLVSHLLVNCDI
+526 LMLVSHLLLNCDI

-544 IRRMEHERSSQ
+544 IRRMELERSSQ

-564 GDQSASNLEADQLL
+564 GDQSASNLETDQLL
-578 ERLHPL
+578 ERLHPV
-584 LLHDQAWAVGRE
+584 LLHDQAWAVGQT
-596 VRELPLEEI
+596 VQALALDTV
-605 RIKEIQR
+605 RIKEVQR
-612 GEQTL
+612 GEQSL
-617 EPRPELVLAAGDRL
+617 EPRPELRLAAGDRL
-631 ILFGTVVAMEQA
+631 VLFGNAVAMEQA
-643 EQRLLEGY
+643 EQKLLEGR

>member
-1 MYTDLLILLFAAVLL
+1 MYTDLLILLFTAVLL

-42 LAVMTGQSIMQT
+42 LAVITGQSIMQT

-80 LLVLGVGG
+80 RLVLGVGG
-88 LQVLLTSLLFFAI
+88 WQVLLTSLFFFAL

-165 LAQPEVQGSALL
+165 LAQPDVQGSALA
-177 AEISWATLK
+177 AEIAWATLK
-186 GLFALFSL
+186 GLFALLTL

-207 EVAWARSDELFV
+207 EVARARSDELFV

-226 LLAAYM
+226 LLAAFM
-232 TYSLGL
+232 THSLGL

-279 GMNMDWVLVAQ
+279 GMAMDWELVAR
-290 AWWQVLLCVVLLVL
+290 AWWQVLVCVVLLVL

-352 QQLVSRLIGMGI
+352 QQLVSLLIGIGI

-372 LVTQAHS
+372 LVIQAHS
-379 LARTLTDPAL
+379 LARSLTDPAL

-415 QTCARFLKLEEI
+415 QTCARFLKIEEI

-526 LMLVSHLLVNCDI
+526 LMLVSHLLLNCDI

-544 IRRMEHERSSQ
+544 IRRMELERSSQ

-596 VRELPLEEI
+596 VRELPLDEI

-612 GEQTL
+612 GDQSL

-643 EQRLLEGY
+643 EQRLLEGH